1 MKKNKGMKIYKQRKK
16 KRGSDSQILSIL
28 GTCAVVFGA
37 GIFGYYVIAVPMAKV
52 FRSMNS
58 EPEVM
63 VSDSIAEDSLPVI
76 TEAVTT
82 RYKSSLDGLE
92 IEKVG
97 DAEEKPVTT
106 VVVTENDM
114 IVTSV
119 PAVTSSVLSETVTEA
134 QQPVA
139 SPSPSAAPVQAV
151 VKGGCLY
158 LSVSDIESIEALTS
172 KLSSVKDCTSV
183 AIPLKT
189 TGGYVN
195 YDSEVSSARLS
206 GAVSSYLS
214 LDEIVSTVTE
224 KGLVPVAEISTVAD
238 NIYPVTYKKA
248 AYQFEDGYTGEWLD
262 NKAEAGGKPWLS
274 PFSPVCQEYLCAL
287 VDEITSAG
295 IKSVICTDNYFPPFR
310 EKDLG
315 YIGEIVKSPE
325 RYKGLTNL
333 VNMLSQSASA
343 NGGKVMLEVSA
354 SDIINS
360 SAEVF
365 HPEEFGTMSLV
376 VNINMDEFGG
386 ESVHSVLDKIN
397 GKTGSM
403 KIVPCVS
410 GGGDSASVISTL
422 KSMGYDLYMIR

>member
-189 TGGYVN
+189 TGGDVN
-195 YDSEVSSARLS
+195 YASQISSAQLS
-206 GAVSSYLS
+206 GAVSSDISLS
-214 LDEIVSTVTE
+214 
-224 KGLVPVAEISTVAD
+224 
-238 NIYPVTYKKA
+238 
-248 AYQFEDGYTGEWLD
+248 
-262 NKAEAGGKPWLS
+262 
-274 PFSPVCQEYLCAL
+274 
-287 VDEITSAG
+287 
-295 IKSVICTDNYFPPFR
+295 
-310 EKDLG
+310 
-315 YIGEIVKSPE
+315 YIA
-325 RYKGLTNL
+325 R
-333 VNMLSQSASA
+333 
-343 NGGKVMLEVSA
+343 
-354 SDIINS
+354 
-360 SAEVF
+360 
-365 HPEEFGTMSLV
+365 
-376 VNINMDEFGG
+376 
-386 ESVHSVLDKIN
+386 
-397 GKTGSM
+397 
-403 KIVPCVS
+403 
-410 GGGDSASVISTL
+410 
-422 KSMGYDLYMIR
+422 